1 MNTLERTSGNAYTP
15 DKDYAAFSGRVVQ
28 KYVQKLGVTQDGYVI
43 GRVTRVIDIGRPD
56 KVEPID
62 LVEAMEP
69 IEFEYQPNTEAAN
82 KVNKRRNDE
91 RWAIMQMDTIQYLR
105 QYGPSHMSAMASDL
119 EYAKT
124 TLDEFVRQR
133 EGRIFCRV
141 GNVGR
146 AVLWGLVGV
155 HDKEGAK

>member
-1 MNTLERTSGNAYTP
+1 MNIYNHIQSRVYSGDN
-15 DKDYAAFSGRVVQ
+15 DYDAFRGRVAYQ
-28 KYVQKLGVTQDGYVI
+28 HTVTGITLDGWKVRHTVEY
-43 GRVTRVIDIGRPD
+43 IDIGKADRVRPVD
-56 KVEPID
+56 PDAQMGAERLSYDGERIN
-62 LVEAMEP
+62 
-69 IEFEYQPNTEAAN
+69 QR
-82 KVNKRRNDE
+82 KRDE
-91 RWAIMQMDTIQYLR
+91 RHAIMQMALVRYLR

-155 HDKEGAK
+155 HDKESGND